1 MTEGKPFRVEVTVD
15 APRDAV
21 WRALTDPDL
30 IRQWFGW
37 DYDDLDAEIRYIFVD
52 HAEPHPPG
60 RIDFPDDTRVRQTIE
75 LAEVG
80 PRTVV
85 RVVKPAPL
93 DDATWDDIYDGEEEG
108 WRWFFEQLRFLLER
122 GPTGRRRTVYLTGTV
137 PGRRAVEAVEP
148 VDGTAPAE
156 LWHDSRYLRMVVD
169 RAGHLVVVSGQ
180 RPLDDPEPS
189 PAGIAVSTFGLD
201 DEAFAAVTAEWTDRW
216 RQVAP
221 DSAVTT

>member
-1 MTEGKPFRVEVTVD
+1 VTDPKPFRVEVTVD
-15 APRDAV
+15 ASRDAV
-21 WRALTDPDL
+21 WRALAEPDL

-37 DYDDLDAEIRYIFVD
+37 DYEGLDAEIQYIFVD
-52 HAEPHPPG
+52 HAEPHPPD
-60 RIDFPDDTRVRQTIE
+60 RIDFPDETGIRQTIE
-75 LAEVG
+75 LAEDG

-93 DDATWDDIYDGEEEG
+93 DSATRDDVYDGEEEG

-137 PGRRAVEAVEP
+137 PGRRAVDV
-148 VDGTAPAE
+148 VDSAAPKE
-156 LWHDSRYLRMVVD
+156 LWHGSRYLRMVVD
-169 RAGHLVVVSGQ
+169 RAGHLVVVSAQ

-201 DEAFAAVTAEWTDRW
+201 DAAFAAVAGEWAGRW
-216 RQVAP
+216 RPVAP
-221 DSAVTT
+221 DATVTT